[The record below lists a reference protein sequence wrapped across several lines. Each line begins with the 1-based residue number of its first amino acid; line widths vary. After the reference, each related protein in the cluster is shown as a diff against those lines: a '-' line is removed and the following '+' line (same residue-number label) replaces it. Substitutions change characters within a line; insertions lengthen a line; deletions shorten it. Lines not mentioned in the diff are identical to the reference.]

1 MVLKKRIKV
10 KPRDID
16 NKEKYYGAAAI
27 CPICGTNIREEEESR
42 PLLLCNLTIPP
53 KVLYV
58 ATRKKVTFFC
68 PTCGCS
74 WSVKRFKNSK
84 VEKSND

>member
-10 KPRDID
+10 KPRDMD
-16 NKEKYYGAAAI
+16 EELYRLAAAL

-42 PLLLCNLTIPP
+42 PLLLCDIAIPP

-74 WSVKRFKNSK
+74 WSVKQFKRGETS
-84 VEKSND
+84 E

>member
-10 KPRDID
+10 KPRDMD
-16 NKEKYYGAAAI
+16 EELYRLAAAL

-42 PLLLCNLTIPP
+42 PLLLCNLTILP

-74 WSVKRFKNSK
+74 WSVKQFKRGETS
-84 VEKSND
+84 E

>member
-10 KPRDID
+10 KPRDMD
-16 NKEKYYGAAAI
+16 EGLYRLAAEI
-27 CPICGTNIREEEESR
+27 CPICGTNIREEEKSYQSVYR
-42 PLLLCNLTIPP
+42 GIAIPP

-74 WSVKRFKNSK
+74 WSVKQFKRGETS
-84 VEKSND
+84 E

>member
-10 KPRDID
+10 KPRDMD
-16 NKEKYYGAAAI
+16 EGFYRFTAAI
-27 CPICGTNIREEEESR
+27 CPICGTNIREGEESR
-42 PLLLCNLTIPP
+42 PLLLYDLTIPQ

-58 ATRKKVTFFC
+58 ATRRKITFFC

-74 WSVKRFKNSK
+74 WRVKRFKNSK
-84 VEKSND
+84 SGKKQ